1 MEFDLQGYFF
11 FVLKLQYVCR
21 CQLTLKHTSK
31 STGDVLGISVP
42 TIRPVC
48 AFSKYIVGALLV
60 WLFCVF
66 LPWQVLTKVLQLII
80 LTNNSALSGPD
91 CPTVSIAWGK
101 LGPAGKLTVVLAG
114 DLAGL
119 GEGWHGA
126 CVLEAFVDASL
137 PSVLLSTSNGWGKS
151 RELFIANWNVCNYS
165 AI

>member
-1 MEFDLQGYFF
+1 MEFDFQGYFF
-11 FVLKLQYVCR
+11 FVLKLQCVCR
-21 CQLTLKHTSK
+21 CRLTLKHTSK

-42 TIRPVC
+42 TIRHIC
-48 AFSKYIVGALLV
+48 AFSKYIVGTPLV
-60 WLFCVF
+60 WLLCVF
-66 LPWQVLTKVLQLII
+66 LPWQVLTQALQLII
-80 LTNNSALSGPD
+80 LTDNSALPGPD
-91 CPTVSIAWGK
+91 CPTVSIAWGE

-126 CVLEAFVDASL
+126 CMLEAFVDASL
-137 PSVLLSTSNGWGKS
+137 PSVLLSTRNGWRKS